1 MSRIL
6 PWDSCIAGQF
16 SVNSQITGSLTN
28 PPKSIGVQ
36 WHTIVLAP
44 FEQFS
49 EQEFH
54 RQFNTNVL
62 GMFLMI
68 EAAFRPSERK
78 AAA

>member
-16 SVNSQITGSLTN
+16 SVNSQITGSFTN